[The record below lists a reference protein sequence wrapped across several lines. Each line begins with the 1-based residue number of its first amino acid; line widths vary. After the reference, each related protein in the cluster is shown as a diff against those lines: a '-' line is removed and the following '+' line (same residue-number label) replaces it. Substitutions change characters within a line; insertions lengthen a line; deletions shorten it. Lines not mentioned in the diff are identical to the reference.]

1 MHEELSRVVSR
12 RLPEAVADVQRLC
25 RQPSV
30 SAQRLG
36 MAETRALVA
45 AMVEEAGG
53 RSRVLEDVPG
63 IPTLQA
69 EFDGES
75 ERTLLFYDHYDVQP
89 AEPVEEWT
97 TPPWSADLRDGKV
110 YARGACDNKGNIV
123 ARLWALRVLRELQG
137 RLPCRV
143 KFLIEGEEE
152 IGSPNL
158 PAILE
163 RHAPLFAADACIW
176 EFGSRDEQER
186 VQIYAGVKGM
196 CYLELTCRTADVD
209 MHSSLGAIV
218 ENPAWRLVQALVTL
232 RSPDGAIHVA
242 GHTDRVPPLT
252 PADREAARTLPFE
265 GETLRRAYGLRRPYL
280 TEAGGRPSLE
290 ALMFDP
296 TCTIC
301 GLEAGYTGPGAKTV
315 LPREARAKLDFRLVP
330 DQDPAEVA
338 RRVREHLDAHGFS
351 DITLTEF
358 SMEHAYRV
366 PLDDPFLALVSRTAE
381 EAYGAPVMVYP
392 SSGGTGPMHVVAH
405 SLRLPIAGT
414 GVDWWGARAHAPDES
429 MRVSDLEAGMRHMAH
444 LLVEFAAASKK

>member
-1 MHEELSRVVSR
+1 MLEELSQVVAR

-30 SAQRLG
+30 SAQQMG
-36 MAETRALVA
+36 MAEARALLA
-45 AMVEEAGG
+45 AMVDEAGG
-53 RSRVLEDVPG
+53 RSQVLEDAPG
-63 IPTLQA
+63 IPTLYA
-69 EFDGES
+69 EFDGDAQ
-75 ERTLLFYDHYDVQP
+75 RTLLFYDHYDVQP
-89 AEPVEEWT
+89 AEPLEEWT
-97 TPPWSADLRDGKV
+97 TPPWSADLRDGKI

-123 ARLWALRVLRELQG
+123 ARLWALRVLREMRG

-163 RHAPLFAADACIW
+163 RHADRFAADACIW
-176 EFGSRDEQER
+176 EFGSHDEQER
-186 VQIYAGVKGM
+186 VQLYAGVKGM

-209 MHSSLGAIV
+209 LHSSLGAIV
-218 ENPAWRLVQALVTL
+218 ENPAWRLVHALATL
-232 RSPDGAIHVA
+232 KSPDGAIRIS
-242 GHTDRVPPLT
+242 GHADRVPPLT
-252 PADREAARTLPFE
+252 PTQREAARTLPFE
-265 GETLRRAYGLRRPYL
+265 GEALKHAYGLRRPFL
-280 TEAGGRPSLE
+280 TESSGRPALE

-351 DITLTEF
+351 DIILTGYT
-358 SMEHAYRV
+358 SEHPYRAS
-366 PLDDPFLALVSRTAE
+366 LDDPFLALVRRTAE
-381 EAYGAPVMVYP
+381 EAYGVPVVVYP

-405 SLRLPIAGT
+405 TLHLPIVGT
-414 GVDWWGARAHAPDES
+414 GVDWWNCRAHAPDENL
-429 MRVSDLEAGMRHMAH
+429 RVCDLEGGIRHMAH
-444 LLVEFAAASKK
+444 LLTAFANQE